1 MENRAEFPGCG
12 KLIML
17 FVQFYLNMSV
27 WDPTNKKMYWFAL
40 MKSKLDKQLN
50 FNQ

>member
-1 MENRAEFPGCG
+1 MGEINNVIC
-12 KLIML
+12 IVL
-17 FVQFYLNMSV
+17 FEYERVGSDEQE
-27 WDPTNKKMYWFAL
+27 KIYWFAL